1 MQNDTIYKDIEARTG
16 GNIYIGVVGP
26 VRSGKSTF
34 IKKFMDELVIPNI
47 TEGYAQKKAKDEL
60 PQSASGRAV
69 MTTEPKFIPD
79 TPVELSLKDGSRLRV
94 RMIDSVGYMI
104 PLATA
109 ETDGEERMVVTP
121 WSDEPIPFSRAAEI
135 GTKKVICDHSTIGL
149 VVTSDGTVGD
159 IPRSSYVDA
168 ETRTVDEL
176 KAIGKPFAIILN
188 SMNPDSEDAVTLAM
202 DMEERYQAPVALVN
216 CLELN
221 EEDIQQI
228 LRMVLMEF
236 PITEMCFRLPKWISA
251 LGNDH
256 WLRQSVT
263 DSVLVATDGL
273 RKMRDV
279 RAAMEMLERN
289 PHLSQSRI
297 LDINMGDGSVTAEL
311 SMSQELYYQ
320 VIGEMTGI
328 EIGDEAELLRTLQE
342 LAHVRTEYE
351 KYSVALDDVTDR
363 GYGIVMPS
371 MDDLCLEDPVVCKQS
386 GGYGIKLR
394 AKAPSIHLIRTTIET
409 EINPIV
415 GTEEQSE
422 EMARHLSEAFSEDP
436 KKLWET
442 NLFGKSLYELMSD
455 GLRTKIA
462 HVSDEAQERL
472 SETLSRVINEGSG
485 GLLCIIL

>member
-109 ETDGEERMVVTP
+109 ETDGDERMVVTP

-236 PITEMCFRLPKWISA
+236 PITEMCFRL
-251 LGNDH
+251 
-256 WLRQSVT
+256 R
-263 DSVLVATDGL
+263 
-273 RKMRDV
+273 
-279 RAAMEMLERN
+279 
-289 PHLSQSRI
+289 
-297 LDINMGDGSVTAEL
+297 
-311 SMSQELYYQ
+311 
-320 VIGEMTGI
+320 
-328 EIGDEAELLRTLQE
+328 
-342 LAHVRTEYE
+342 
-351 KYSVALDDVTDR
+351 
-363 GYGIVMPS
+363 
-371 MDDLCLEDPVVCKQS
+371 
-386 GGYGIKLR
+386 
-394 AKAPSIHLIRTTIET
+394 
-409 EINPIV
+409 
-415 GTEEQSE
+415 
-422 EMARHLSEAFSEDP
+422 
-436 KKLWET
+436 
-442 NLFGKSLYELMSD
+442 
-455 GLRTKIA
+455 
-462 HVSDEAQERL
+462 
-472 SETLSRVINEGSG
+472 
-485 GLLCIIL
+485 

>member
-1 MQNDTIYKDIEARTG
+1 
-16 GNIYIGVVGP
+16 
-26 VRSGKSTF
+26 
-34 IKKFMDELVIPNI
+34 
-47 TEGYAQKKAKDEL
+47 
-60 PQSASGRAV
+60 
-69 MTTEPKFIPD
+69 
-79 TPVELSLKDGSRLRV
+79 
-94 RMIDSVGYMI
+94 
-104 PLATA
+104 
-109 ETDGEERMVVTP
+109 
-121 WSDEPIPFSRAAEI
+121 
-135 GTKKVICDHSTIGL
+135 
-149 VVTSDGTVGD
+149 
-159 IPRSSYVDA
+159 
-168 ETRTVDEL
+168 
-176 KAIGKPFAIILN
+176 
-188 SMNPDSEDAVTLAM
+188 
-202 DMEERYQAPVALVN
+202 
-216 CLELN
+216 
-221 EEDIQQI
+221 
-228 LRMVLMEF
+228 
-236 PITEMCFRLPKWISA
+236 

-263 DSVLVATDGL
+263 ESVLTATDGL

-279 RAAMEMLERN
+279 RTAMEMLERN

-342 LAHVRTEYE
+342 LAQIRTEYE

-371 MDDLCLEDPVVCKQS
+371 MDDLRLEDPVVCKQS

-394 AKAPSIHLIRTTIET
+394 AKAPSIHLIQTTIET